1 MQRIHTD
8 DMAVRSE
15 NIKVHIIMLRQL
27 KHNNAL
33 VDGAKI
39 IQREILLKKYL
50 SFVWYAVL

>member
-15 NIKVHIIMLRQL
+15 NIKVHIIIMLRQL
-27 KHNNAL
+27 KYDNAL
-33 VDGAKI
+33 AGGAKI

-50 SFVWYAVL
+50 SFV